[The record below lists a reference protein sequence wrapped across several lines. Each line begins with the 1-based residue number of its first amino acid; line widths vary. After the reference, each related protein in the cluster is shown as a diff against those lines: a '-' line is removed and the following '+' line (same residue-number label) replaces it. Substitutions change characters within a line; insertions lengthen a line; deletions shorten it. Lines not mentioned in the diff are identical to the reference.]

1 MRRIWGVLAV
11 LAGLAVVVPAVPAAA
26 AGSDDI
32 AGFEYVALGDS
43 YSAGFGL
50 TPFSG
55 TSPFTATPST
65 DPNGCY
71 QADANYPHLVAS
83 QFGLVIDDQT
93 CSGAVSA
100 NLGYPTGTTLSV
112 PPTVN
117 TLPELPAGSEIQTTM
132 TAQTALQLQTAGL
145 SASTDI
151 VTVAIGG
158 NDVGF
163 ADIAEACIRLTNG
176 SGSFATGLQFLASIS
191 VANCQDYFDDE
202 TTYPD
207 AYLRGRLATY
217 VVPRINA
224 VMQEIKA
231 AAPNAQVFVV
241 GYPSIAPSDP
251 TVANACFT
259 SPLPPG
265 TNTVP
270 FSGTD
275 LLFIN
280 EIEGLIDDALQTA
293 ATDNGFHFV
302 SSAASTAANTLCQA
316 DPWISGLTVEYP
328 SGSPAT
334 CPANY
339 QPLGHDGNVYVC
351 VALGALHPNA
361 NGVANLASIV
371 AAAITPAFSIS
382 VTGGSPTP
390 GGTITIAA
398 SGFQPNEQVE
408 VVLHSTPVSVG
419 TFTASASGGFTG
431 SVVIPSDVPPG
442 AHSLVATGLSSA
454 RAFSV
459 AFTVELPNTGVQT
472 TLPLLLGLCL
482 LTTGFLLVV
491 VRRRSESRPD

>member
-1 MRRIWGVLAV
+1 M
-11 LAGLAVVVPAVPAAA
+11 LAGIALVVPAAPAVA
-26 AGSDDI
+26 AGADEI
-32 AGFEYVALGDS
+32 AGYEYVALGDS

-50 TPFSG
+50 TPFSA
-55 TSPFTATPST
+55 TSPFAATPPT

-93 CSGAVSA
+93 CSGAISA
-100 NLGYPTGTTLSV
+100 NLGYPTGTTIPA

-117 TLPELPAGSEIQTTM
+117 TLPTLPTTATIQTTM
-132 TAQTALQLQTAGL
+132 TGQTALQLQTAAL

-158 NDVGF
+158 NDLGF
-163 ADIAEACIRLTNG
+163 ADIAEACIRLSN
-176 SGSFATGLQFLASIS
+176 SAGSFATGLQFLASID
-191 VANCQDYFDDE
+191 VENCQDYFDDE

-207 AYLRGRLATY
+207 AYLKGRFDTY
-217 VVPRINA
+217 VVPRIEA
-224 VMQEIKA
+224 VMQEIKTL
-231 AAPNAQVFVV
+231 APNAQVFVV
-241 GYPSIAPSDP
+241 GYPQIAPSDA
-251 TVANACFT
+251 TMADACFT

-280 EIEGLIDDALQTA
+280 EIEGLIDSALQAA
-293 ATDNGFHFV
+293 ATSHGFHFV
-302 SSAASTAANTLCQA
+302 SSAASTAGHTLCSS
-316 DPWISGLTVEYP
+316 DPWIAGLTVAYP

-351 VALGALHPNA
+351 VELGALHPNA
-361 NGVANLASIV
+361 SGVANLASVV
-371 AAAITPAFSIS
+371 AAALPPAFSIA

-398 SGFQPNEQVE
+398 NGFQPNEHVE
-408 VVLHSTPVSVG
+408 VVLHSTPVTVG
-419 TFTASASGGFTG
+419 TFTAGASGSFTA
-431 SVVIPSDVPPG
+431 SVVFPSDVPPG
-442 AHSLVATGLSSA
+442 AHRLVATGLTSA

-459 AFTVELPNTGVQT
+459 ALAVELPATGDDPAV
-472 TLPLLLGLCL
+472 PLLLGLCL
-482 LTTGFLLVV
+482 VTTGFLLVV
-491 VRRRSESRPD
+491 ARRRSETWAV